1 MLETGTFWAKVKDT
15 TERALRCGALQPIAT
30 ECEFA
35 EESGIRFLVRV
46 ASNLVRKDSALK
58 QQDKKKA
65 ASGKEFNPFLPY
77 DRDLFVADISETHLC
92 LLNKFNAV
100 DYHLLIV
107 TREFEEQ
114 ETLLARQDFE
124 ALLAVMAEFDG
135 LAFYNSGRAAGAS
148 QRHKHLQLVPLPLTP
163 CGGKFPIEPA
173 LEAAC
178 FQDSVGSVPAF
189 PFAHAFARLDLP
201 VGGSPL
207 SAAEAML
214 ERYCTLLRSAGLL
227 EGGVGSE
234 NKLAG
239 AYNLLATA
247 EWMLVVPRSQE
258 HFESI
263 SVNSLGFAGTLF
275 VRNEEQLKVLKD
287 LGPLTVLSHVG
298 KMKG

>member
-1 MLETGTFWAKVKDT
+1 
-15 TERALRCGALQPIAT
+15 
-30 ECEFA
+30 
-35 EESGIRFLVRV
+35 V
-46 ASNLVRKDSALK
+46 ASNLDRKDSALK
-58 QQDKKKA
+58 EQDKKKA
-65 ASGKEFNPFLPY
+65 DSGKEFNPFLPY

-114 ETLLARQDFE
+114 ESLLARQDFE

-163 CGGKFPIEPA
+163 SGPEIPIEPA

-201 VGGSPL
+201 VGQSPL
-207 SAAEAML
+207 SAAEVML

-227 EGGVGSE
+227 EGEVGSE
-234 NKLAG
+234 NRLAG

-258 HFESI
+258 HFHSI

-275 VRNEEQLKVLKD
+275 VRNQEQLKVLKD
-287 LGPLTVLSHVG
+287 LGPVTVLRNVA